1 MKIGFIGLGNVG
13 GKLAGS
19 LLRNN
24 FDLTVRDLDENLTN
38 SLKDLGAKVA
48 KSPKELAEQSDLIIT
63 SLPSPEVSAEVMESE
78 DGILNG
84 LSEKKIWLEMST
96 TDENEVKRLGK
107 KVIEKKAIPLDGPVS
122 GGCHRAA
129 TGNIA
134 IFVGGERKAFEKI
147 LPALTVMGRKILH
160 TGELGTAS
168 VLKVITNYLA
178 SAHLVALGEAWTVAK
193 KSNLDLAKTY
203 KGIAIS
209 SGNSFVHE
217 TESQVIL
224 NGSYNINF
232 TMDLVLKDTSLFDNL
247 AKKLNAPLEISPQI
261 VEIFKDGQKK
271 YGSRAWSSMIVKR
284 MEDLNNINFPSDI
297 KKLNDEELK
306 VLSEEVR
313 SEMIDAVSK
322 TGGHLGAGLG
332 VVELTVAIHA
342 TFDTPHDRL
351 IWDVGHQAYP
361 HKILTGRKNKIH
373 TIRQKEGLAPFPAI
387 SESEFDAFGVGHSST
402 SISAALGMTI
412 GSNDKALAVIGDGAL
427 TAGMAVDANVLIFER
442 IREEIKLNKGP
453 ARAIEL
459 GYEKALSAIIDANIT
474 TFITAVILFA
484 IGSGPVRGFSV
495 TLGLG
500 IITSVFTAI
509 FVTRLLIVI
518 WFERRRPR
526 KVEV

>member
-38 SLKDLGAKVA
+38 SLKILGAKVA

-178 SAHLVALGEAWTVAK
+178 SVHLVALGEAWTVAK
-193 KSNLDLAKTY
+193 KSKLNLAKTY

-232 TMDLVLKDTSLFDNL
+232 TMDLVLKDTGLFDNL

-261 VEIFKDGQKK
+261 VKIFKDGQKK
-271 YGSRAWSSMIVKR
+271 YGSRAWSSMILKR
-284 MEDLNNINFPSDI
+284 MEDLNNINFRANGFP
-297 KKLNDEELK
+297 DELVDNEP
-306 VLSEEVR
+306 EE
-313 SEMIDAVSK
+313 K
-322 TGGHLGAGLG
+322 
-332 VVELTVAIHA
+332 
-342 TFDTPHDRL
+342 
-351 IWDVGHQAYP
+351 
-361 HKILTGRKNKIH
+361 
-373 TIRQKEGLAPFPAI
+373 
-387 SESEFDAFGVGHSST
+387 
-402 SISAALGMTI
+402 
-412 GSNDKALAVIGDGAL
+412 
-427 TAGMAVDANVLIFER
+427 
-442 IREEIKLNKGP
+442 
-453 ARAIEL
+453 
-459 GYEKALSAIIDANIT
+459 GYEI
-474 TFITAVILFA
+474 
-484 IGSGPVRGFSV
+484 
-495 TLGLG
+495 
-500 IITSVFTAI
+500 
-509 FVTRLLIVI
+509 
-518 WFERRRPR
+518 
-526 KVEV
+526 